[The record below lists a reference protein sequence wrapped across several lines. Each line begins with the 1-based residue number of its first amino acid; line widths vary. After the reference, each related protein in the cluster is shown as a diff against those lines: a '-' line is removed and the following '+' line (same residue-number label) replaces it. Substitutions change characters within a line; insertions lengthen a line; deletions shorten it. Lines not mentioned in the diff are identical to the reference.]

1 VSHASTEDIMRAVEA
16 LRRDVQSQGS
26 DIRRLVEQHNDHE
39 RRITVLEPVKGQ
51 VDRLTE
57 HVSEIGRVQ
66 TVILERLEG
75 MERVVGDALRI
86 GAREL
91 QTQLASTVRHELTG
105 LREEVASLREELQAR
120 PCFQSGNCEVRDA

>member
-1 VSHASTEDIMRAVEA
+1 MSHSGYATNTDIMHALDD
-16 LRRDVQSQGS
+16 LRRHLNG
-26 DIRRLVEQHNDHE
+26 RLDDHE

-51 VDRLTE
+51 VERLTE

-75 MERVVGDALRI
+75 MERVVGDALRL

-91 QTQLASTVRHELTG
+91 QTQLTATVRHELSG
-105 LREEVASLREELQAR
+105 LRDEVAGLRSDLEAR
-120 PCFQSGNCEVRDA
+120 PCFRTGECER